1 MQKGRLCLQLA
12 VGPWASVSPAEKKR
26 GGVAYMKLSIRFQ
39 ATCHSQSVGG
49 PGRSCQGCQGE
60 IILGLI
66 WDWLPHGQGWR
77 VAASN

>member
-39 ATCHSQSVGG
+39 ATCHSQSRGRAWQELPG
-49 PGRSCQGCQGE
+49 LPGRNNSGTD
-60 IILGLI
+60 LGL
-66 WDWLPHGQGWR
+66 
-77 VAASN
+77 AASRAGLESCSI